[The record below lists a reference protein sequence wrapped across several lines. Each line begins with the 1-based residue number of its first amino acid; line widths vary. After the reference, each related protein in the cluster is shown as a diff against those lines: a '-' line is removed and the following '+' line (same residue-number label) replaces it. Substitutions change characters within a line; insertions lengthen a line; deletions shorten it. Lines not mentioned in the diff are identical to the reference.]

1 MNDLQALV
9 VKTMND
15 DGIESVPIGKEKPA
29 LTIIIGGCNSVHAH
43 NVVQLNAEKL
53 PETIDAVTNGLKE
66 IDPEVAK
73 TIGEPLGRLMDVIAS
88 LIFKSQA

>member
-9 VKTMND
+9 AKTMND
-15 DGIESVPIGKEKPA
+15 DGIESAPLNKEKPA

-53 PETIDAVTNGLKE
+53 PETIEAVAKGLKE
-66 IDPEVAK
+66 VDPEVAK
-73 TIGEPLGRLMDVIAS
+73 TIGEPLNRLMDAIAD
-88 LIFKSQA
+88 LISRNKA

>member
-15 DGIESVPIGKEKPA
+15 DGIESVPIGKEKSA

-53 PETIDAVTNGLKE
+53 PETIDAVANGLKE